1 MSSVFWLSKVG
12 DGLFFF
18 AVFKLLQKAL
28 DLLFNSDTQTEKLLM
43 RILELLEENQE
54 PSGFYEDGGSPDED
68 ALGVPEMDLLP
79 LLGDPEGEDWEAW
92 LV

>member
-1 MSSVFWLSKVG
+1 MSSVFWLSKAG

-28 DLLFNSDTQTEKLLM
+28 DLLFNSDTQTEKLLQ
-43 RILELLEENQE
+43 RIIELLEENQE
-54 PSGFYEDGGSPDED
+54 PSGFYEDSNSPDED